1 MTISKSHPDTLRT
14 LTSDAH
20 DPNRTAD
27 RHDPYITD
35 LETSLNNGYI
45 RGCQSWMINYL
56 TSNFLFCKISLILQS
71 QL

>member
-27 RHDPYITD
+27 RHDPYTTD

-45 RGCQSWMINYL
+45 VSTTEMESR
-56 TSNFLFCKISLILQS
+56 FCLA
-71 QL
+71 